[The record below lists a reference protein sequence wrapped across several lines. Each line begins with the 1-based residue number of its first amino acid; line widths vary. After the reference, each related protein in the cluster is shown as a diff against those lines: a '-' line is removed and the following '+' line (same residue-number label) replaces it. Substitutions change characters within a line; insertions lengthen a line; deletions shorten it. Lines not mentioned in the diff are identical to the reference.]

1 MPPSSS
7 RMLPQRPFIDHI
19 APNST
24 PPRRKLPE
32 IPRSAKLAPR
42 PAIYPEPHY
51 PSSFHSSFDEGGA
64 EVQIQ
69 HSSNPHLSTCV
80 PAPTIYESYHQQIRH
95 NTLQRQQTSP
105 MGTRQLPMAPFG
117 HRRTAS
123 SGSFVVPTSPEQG
136 NEFRAC
142 WCRNTQSI
150 SMKMGWFLS
159 KYNHKKA
166 KVPPK
171 VTMEFCTMRRKC
183 SINMGRCENSY

>member
-150 SMKMGWFLS
+150 SMKMGWFLHIKIQS
-159 KYNHKKA
+159 
-166 KVPPK
+166 
-171 VTMEFCTMRRKC
+171 
-183 SINMGRCENSY
+183 